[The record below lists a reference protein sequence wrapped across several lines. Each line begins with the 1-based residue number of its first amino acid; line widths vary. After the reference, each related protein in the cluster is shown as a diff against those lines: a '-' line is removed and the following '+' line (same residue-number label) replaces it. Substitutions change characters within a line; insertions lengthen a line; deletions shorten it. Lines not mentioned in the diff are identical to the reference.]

1 VVGVKFKELE
11 GKYKI
16 IAMVA
21 LLATACWLTY
31 YFHTVV
37 KAETIYTHF
46 FYVPTILAA
55 LWWKRKGLWVAIFL
69 AAVLIVSH
77 ITLRPDVSVV
87 GDCFRAGI
95 FIGIALVVAVL
106 SERMVKMGEE
116 LRETHGYLDKLLSH
130 ANVPTIVWDTASRI
144 TRFNLAF
151 ERLTGYT
158 AMEVIG
164 RELQML
170 LPEASE
176 DESLRKIARTSGGE
190 NWESVEIPIL
200 RKDGKTCLALWN
212 SANIYDKDGKTLLA
226 TIAQGQDITERKR
239 MEEAL
244 RESEERYRSL
254 IHNIPDVVWTSDE
267 NYRTVFVSP
276 NVERLTGY
284 TQEEEYQCGD
294 WIKWFDRVHADDIEH
309 AKTAF
314 KELFREGKLYD
325 IEYRFRRKD
334 GQWIWISDRSVGT
347 YKKEEELY
355 ASGLFS
361 DITERK
367 QMEEDLWKHHERLEE
382 LVEERTKE
390 LKDAQ
395 ERLLAAERLAT
406 LGEFSGSI
414 SHELRNPLS
423 VIDSSAYYLKTKLK
437 DADEKV
443 LEHLNRIKSSVGSS
457 TATIESLLNL
467 TRMKEPKLTMVDL
480 IAITSDAIATS
491 KVPDTVKVIQDFPGQ
506 EVWVNADHEQLRM
519 AFNNIIKNASEA
531 LEGKGTLTVTVRTA
545 ADSRAE
551 VSFTDTGQG
560 IAEENLDRVF
570 QPLFSTKTRGIGF
583 GLSIAK
589 MVIDKHGGTIEA
601 KSEPGKGATITIQL
615 PQYPDKDREVK

>member
-1 VVGVKFKELE
+1 MGVKFKELE

-16 IAMVA
+16 IVMVA

-480 IAITSDAIATS
+480 MAITSDAIATS

-615 PQYPDKDREVK
+615 PKYPDKDRGVK